1 MLCTCLW
8 RDMKT
13 NSRLRLLLRRR
24 WANAERRVLVASTDG
39 FKPYSRL
46 TACLGVQPNSRW
58 WLHRALPISRTGNG
72 SRGHQTKYGAQS
84 MWMVGV
90 DIHISILMEA
100 RGRAGTR
107 NGADKECSKATD
119 TVVSMAARTISSRC
133 FVHAAAA
140 AASSG
145 DWACS

>member
-13 NSRLRLLLRRR
+13 NSRLRLPLRRR
-24 WANAERRVLVASTDG
+24 WANVERRVLVASTDG

-46 TACLGVQPNSRW
+46 AACLGVQPKSRW

-84 MWMVGV
+84 RLMVGV
-90 DIHISILMEA
+90 DIHILHTHGDPRPSRHQE
-100 RGRAGTR
+100 RGRQRVLQGNR
-107 NGADKECSKATD
+107 HGGIDGCSD
-119 TVVSMAARTISSRC
+119 DIISLFRPCSG
-133 FVHAAAA
+133 
-140 AASSG
+140 SSSSSI
-145 DWACS
+145 W